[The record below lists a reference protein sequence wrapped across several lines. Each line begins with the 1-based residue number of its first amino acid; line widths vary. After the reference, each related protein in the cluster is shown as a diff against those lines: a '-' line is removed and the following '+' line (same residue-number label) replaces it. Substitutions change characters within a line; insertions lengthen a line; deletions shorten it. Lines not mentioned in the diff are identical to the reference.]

1 MLRPKSANIFRFF
14 KKKFNYI
21 DSTQKNFY
29 VMISNFEAVMSIT
42 LKRNDDYVI
51 VIVVLRPIT
60 LLLRAESNHY

>member
-14 KKKFNYI
+14 KNKLNYI